1 LAQISCDIKKQVAL
15 LIGRRGYVEYVIVGD
30 DHRIVIPDP
39 ARFRSGS
46 GRLKGLRCVHTHLH
60 GEPLS
65 QEDVMD
71 LALLKLDLMA
81 CVVVDERGIPAD
93 LYYAH
98 ILPKND
104 SGRSWAVEH
113 VPDIGRLEVDFSRFI
128 RGLENELSKAG
139 EGHGPEQKERA
150 VLVSVTTVSREE
162 AEQSIEELAELAK
175 TSNLVIADTV
185 VLRKTGLGSRILLGR
200 GQVSELVVRSLQA
213 GADLLIF
220 DAELSPAQV
229 RALTDF
235 TEMRIIDRTQLILDI
250 FARRAV
256 TREGKIQVELAQ
268 LRYLLPRLITKNT
281 AMSRLT
287 GGIGG
292 RGPGETKLEIN
303 RRRARERI
311 ALLNDELG
319 KIRRQRKERRKNR
332 SNQGLPII
340 SIVGYTNAG
349 KSTLLNTLT
358 HSHVEVK
365 DRLFVTLD
373 PTSRRLILGDRH
385 ALITDTVGFIKDLPE
400 DLFQAFAATL
410 EELHEADL
418 LIHVADI
425 SAARLDQQIDSVKEV
440 LESLDLREMP
450 SVLALNKVDRVDSDQ
465 AARLARNLNGIP
477 ISALN
482 PSTLTVLKETIRD
495 IIF

>member
-1 LAQISCDIKKQVAL
+1 
-15 LIGRRGYVEYVIVGD
+15 
-30 DHRIVIPDP
+30 
-39 ARFRSGS
+39 
-46 GRLKGLRCVHTHLH
+46 
-60 GEPLS
+60 
-65 QEDVMD
+65 MD

-81 CVVVDERGIPAD
+81 CVAIDEGGIPAD
-93 LYYAH
+93 IYYAH

-104 SGRSWAVEH
+104 SGRSWAIEH
-113 VPDIGRLEVDFSRFI
+113 VLDIGRLEVNFSHLI
-128 RGLENELSKAG
+128 RSLESELAKTG
-139 EGHGPEQKERA
+139 EGPGPEQKERA
-150 VLVSVTTVSREE
+150 MLISVTTASRGE

-220 DAELSPAQV
+220 DAELSPSQV
-229 RALTDF
+229 RALTDY

-268 LRYLLPRLITKNT
+268 LRYLLPRLVTKNT

-319 KIRRQRKERRKNR
+319 KIKRQRKERRKSRGIN
-332 SNQGLPII
+332 GIPII

-349 KSTLLNTLT
+349 KSTLLNALT
-358 HSHVEVK
+358 RSHVEVN

-373 PTSRRLILGDRH
+373 PTSRRLVLGGRH
-385 ALITDTVGFIKDLPE
+385 AIITDTVGFIKDLPE

-425 SAARLDQQIDSVKEV
+425 STGRLEQQIDSVKEV
-440 LESLDLREMP
+440 LESLKLRETP
-450 SVLALNKVDRVDSDQ
+450 SVLALNKVDRVNSGQ
-465 AARLARNLNGIP
+465 AARLARNLGGIP
-477 ISALN
+477 LSALN
-482 PSTLTVLKETIRD
+482 PSTLTVLRETIRD